1 MELLNVFMKWPTP
14 DWSNTVFIGCVAA
27 GVIFSLAGLLLWKR
41 PPRRI
46 NGLYGYRTA
55 AAMRNQASWDFA
67 QVFAGRRMAKSG
79 LLLVLL
85 GIIAAYF
92 PVGETLGGLLATV
105 LIVALCAD
113 LYSQTERRLRQDFN
127 D

>member
-1 MELLNVFMKWPTP
+1 MDLFNVFINWPTP
-14 DWSNTVFIGCVAA
+14 YWSSTVFIGCVAA

-79 LLLVLL
+79 LVLVLL
-85 GIIAAYF
+85 GIVAAYF
-92 PVGETLGGLLATV
+92 PIGETPGGLLATV
-105 LIVALCAD
+105 GIVALCAD
-113 LYSQTERRLRQDFN
+113 LYSQTERRLRQDFRE
-127 D
+127 